1 MSEMELIFELA
12 VLQRELATLS
22 REAGLTPI
30 LRWRLYELRAQLLRL
45 IAEKGEGV
53 T

>member
-1 MSEMELIFELA
+1 MKKDLIFELE
-12 VLQRELATLS
+12 VLQREVAALS